1 MQVCLPLFAELH
13 LSRISSLLSNG
24 LDDDSF
30 SELPI
35 EFAVEEARP
44 AAKVNPAIDDGQD
57 DLVMQQEI
65 FDVCISVVPG
75 LSGDGD
81 RRDFLPCEGRKWGK
95 IRPAGTISR
104 EGMRYH
110 SLQSLN
116 EQHYQTFPNTS
127 STKAGQVQPIF
138 SYTFLGAWRWLCAK
152 FRIAS
157 AARL

>member
-104 EGMRYH
+104 EGMR
-110 SLQSLN
+110 
-116 EQHYQTFPNTS
+116 
-127 STKAGQVQPIF
+127 
-138 SYTFLGAWRWLCAK
+138 
-152 FRIAS
+152 
-157 AARL
+157 

>member
-1 MQVCLPLFAELH
+1 MAL
-13 LSRISSLLSNG
+13 IY
-24 LDDDSF
+24 SF

-104 EGMRYH
+104 EGMRIAASREIVPVGSRRAEPS
-110 SLQSLN
+110 SLP
-116 EQHYQTFPNTS
+116 EKHA
-127 STKAGQVQPIF
+127 KAIGEDARKLPCK
-138 SYTFLGAWRWLCAK
+138 GREWRKIRPAGTISREGMRTLK
-152 FRIAS
+152 
-157 AARL
+157 